1 MAITDRS
8 SLFNRIGIIIFHP
21 IRPVTK
27 HKECKAAW
35 DRYRIAKGLQ
45 KGLARNESESLC
57 RPTGQNG
64 LRAFCGREVDQ
75 REDEDCRV
83 GEAALDPFVHVS
95 LQR

>member
-8 SLFNRIGIIIFHP
+8 SLFNRIGIIIFP
-21 IRPVTK
+21 PSCRLRDTENATRPG
-27 HKECKAAW
+27 
-35 DRYRIAKGLQ
+35 IGLYDDF
-45 KGLARNESESLC
+45 KRGAARNESEGLY
-57 RPTGQNG
+57 RPGGQDG
-64 LRAFCGREVDQ
+64 LRRFCGRGREVDQ